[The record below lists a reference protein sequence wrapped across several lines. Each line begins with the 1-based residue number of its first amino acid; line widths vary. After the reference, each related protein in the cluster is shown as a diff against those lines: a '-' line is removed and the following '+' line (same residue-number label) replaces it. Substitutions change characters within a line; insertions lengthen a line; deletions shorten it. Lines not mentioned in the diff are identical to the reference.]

1 MLPLLLLIYIPIS
14 LLGLDNNMP
23 SSITKIYDE
32 KTGKMIEY
40 DMEKGFDQIDAA
52 KLAQQ
57 QADAKAAAD
66 AATKKALD
74 DAAKAATVNT
84 PSTPTSSATT
94 PWTSLP
100 YESMS
105 PQQKTEATK
114 IAEAY
119 NKTLEQSSVEVNK
132 AKYGDTA
139 KFLYPEA
146 ATIWNPKTGTKKAVR
161 LDMMTGKIWNEDF
174 NALPDDLNPNKGGNW
189 ALWTG
194 GMASG
199 AAAQAAIKAVADSD
213 PIVKAAA
220 IRVTP
225 PAGAPTDGQMSSDT
239 QASGGYIPPVNT
251 GPTTIASTTS
261 VSAPAVQPVP
271 TPTVKTSPVPAGWVY
286 INDAAQLKNIP
297 SSYIK
302 KDGARMYADPT
313 KLKYIGTMAEVA
325 KVPATKRVLLNGRY
339 YQVL

>member
-1 MLPLLLLIYIPIS
+1 MIPLFLLIYIPIS
-14 LLGLDNNMP
+14 LLGLENNMP

-57 QADAKAAAD
+57 QADASAAAD

-74 DAAKAATVNT
+74 DVAKSAAVNT
-84 PSTPTSSATT
+84 PATSTT

-119 NKTLEQSSVEVNK
+119 NKTLEQSSVDVNK
-132 AKYGDTA
+132 AKYGATA

-146 ATIWNPKTGTKKAVR
+146 ATIWNPKTGTKRAVR

-174 NALPDDLNPNKGGNW
+174 NALPDDLNPNKKGGNW

-199 AAAQAAIKAVADSD
+199 SAAQKAIASD
-213 PIVKAAA
+213 PSFKVAVVP
-220 IRVTP
+220 VTSQ
-225 PAGAPTDGQMSSDT
+225 TE
-239 QASGGYIPPVNT
+239 GG
-251 GPTTIASTTS
+251 
-261 VSAPAVQPVP
+261 
-271 TPTVKTSPVPAGWVY
+271 TPSYESLNKPILNGTVSPVPVSSTPVFSGTTLQAPESAVVSPAPVSPVPVGWVY

-302 KDGARMYADPT
+302 KDGARMYADPA

-339 YQVL
+339 YQVLP